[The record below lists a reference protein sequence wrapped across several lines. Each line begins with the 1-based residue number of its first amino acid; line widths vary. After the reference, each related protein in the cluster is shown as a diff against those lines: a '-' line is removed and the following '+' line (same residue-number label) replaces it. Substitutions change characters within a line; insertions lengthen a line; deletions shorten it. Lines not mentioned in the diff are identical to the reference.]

1 MFKKSLFSLLT
12 LLTLSIF
19 QGNAQ
24 DNFLK
29 EWAEKG
35 FVESENYY
43 SELPFQY
50 IDGYIFIDIVQNGNK
65 YNFLF
70 DTGAE
75 TTVIDNSI
83 LNQFSFEPFSETRIN
98 GPIIK
103 DQDVETIILSNIHIA
118 DIMFSEIGAVSIDME
133 FSKERFCEDLH
144 GIIGSNLMKKSKW
157 QIDYKKQVIKFSNDI
172 SKFQLDNPKYVLET
186 KLSSKGFGTET
197 VDINLNGQTIPFN
210 FDTGNGARKIV
221 ANPSNFKKIIKKSK
235 SAEYGFPK
243 SPKDYHVL
251 PEKLFI
257 GGIEFSNQMVTFEN
271 KVGESKLLGNK
282 FYENFLV
289 TIDWENHQLYLE
301 PQGEIKQDE
310 FYGFPLEFRP
320 NYKTNKIEIYT
331 GIRDFLKKNKI
342 EKGSI
347 LAKINGID
355 ILNLSDK
362 EFCEFWDLSWS
373 KIKTEKTINLTI
385 AKDGKEKE
393 IVVSKNKLVT

>member
-1 MFKKSLFSLLT
+1 MLKKGLISFFT
-12 LLTLSIF
+12 LITISIF

-24 DNFLK
+24 DKFLK
-29 EWAEKG
+29 EWTEKG

-50 IDGYIFIDIVQNGNK
+50 IDGYIFIDIVQNGKK

-83 LNQFSFEPFSETRIN
+83 LNQFSFEQFSETNIK
-98 GPIIK
+98 GPIIR
-103 DQDVETIILSNIHIA
+103 DQDVKTIILSNIHLA
-118 DIMFSEIGAVSIDME
+118 GIMFSEIGAVSIDME
-133 FSKERFCEDLH
+133 FSKEKYCEDLH
-144 GIIGSNLMKKSKW
+144 GIIGNNLMKKSKW
-157 QIDYKKQVIKFSNDI
+157 QIDYKKQIIKFSNDL

-186 KLSSKGFGTET
+186 KLPSKGFGTET
-197 VDINLNGQTIPFN
+197 VDIKINGETIPFG

-221 ANPSNFKKIIKKSK
+221 ANPSKFKKLIKKSK

-243 SPKDYHVL
+243 SDRDYQVI

-271 KVGESKLLGNK
+271 KAGKSKLLGNK

-289 TIDWENHQLYLE
+289 TIDWENHLLYLD

-310 FYGFPLEFRP
+310 FYGFPLEFRA
-320 NYKTNKIEIYT
+320 NYKTNEIEIYT
-331 GIRDFLKKNKI
+331 GIREFLKKNKI

-347 LAKINGID
+347 IAKVNGVD

-362 EFCEFWDLSWS
+362 DFCEFWELSWN

-385 AKDGKEKE
+385 LKDGKEKE
-393 IVVSKNKLVT
+393 IVVSKNKLVS